1 MSDERPKQ
9 WGTSLP
15 QRTKRVKRKNK
26 RRGGHR
32 FPKTVDESYR
42 RWIRERPC
50 LLRLAV
56 NKQLGVFECY
66 GEVEPDHVKTRGT
79 GGPDRRNMVPLCQTH
94 HRLRHDMGRR
104 SFEKWY
110 EVDLAAKALDF
121 DEWYTERVEE
131 AW

>member
-1 MSDERPKQ
+1 MTDKPKQ

-50 LLRLAV
+50 LLREG
-56 NKQLGVFECY
+56 QHLGVYVCY
-66 GEVEPDHVKTRGT
+66 GRIEPDHVRARGP
-79 GGPDRRNMVPLCQTH
+79 GGPDRKNLVPLCAKH
-94 HRLRHDMGRR
+94 HRRKHDMGRK
-104 SFEKWY
+104 SFEEY
-110 EVDLAAKALDF
+110 YRIDLAAKALDF

-131 AW
+131 AF